1 MKVHTNNEVVAK
13 VVKISCEELFYYSVV
28 LKLNYEHD
36 FSTVKF
42 KLMCLD

>member
-1 MKVHTNNEVVAK
+1 MKAHTYNELVAK
-13 VVKISCEELFYYSVV
+13 VVKISCEELFYYSIVF
-28 LKLNYEHD
+28 KLNYEHA